1 MILDIQDIINSV
13 SVPALIK
20 DEFIKRGT
28 FARLKNG
35 DLQACVGGFSIVFP
49 VEVDDS
55 KWAFRCWHHTLDNDQ
70 ARIKLLSAEL
80 KKSGLAYFIDFEYED
95 KGIVVNGAVY
105 PTTRM
110 KWINGR
116 DIKNYIC
123 YNRNN
128 RHKLFELASNF
139 FAMTQDL
146 HRLSIA
152 HGDLQHEN
160 IIVNPYGKI
169 FLIDYD
175 SMYVPTLSY
184 MNSKN
189 STNGKEGYQHPAREN
204 CVYSNPTL
212 DYFSEVVILTSILA
226 IAYNPGLIDKYDM
239 DNSDTML
246 FKKADFRSF
255 SSSKIYSDLSSMGDI
270 FVVLLNV
277 LSSYLRKR
285 DITNIDPLELA
296 VNKANPTNAIS
307 IADYLENA
315 ENDLLK
321 AEKETKERKEKEEEK
336 KKRQRELNAWRVAC
350 EKNTSTGY
358 QVYLNEYPTGEHVEE
373 AKKKKAEREAAA
385 IEAKNLAARKAEED
399 DWTNAC
405 RLNSIGSYSSFL
417 RNYPYSKYKDD
428 ANKRLKTCL
437 EESDWAQAKSLD
449 TIAAMDSFIKNY
461 PSSVHTAEAKK
472 AISRILAQQ
481 EEEKLWEEALKTDT
495 VASYKKYLKKYPN
508 GRYVLTAK
516 NKIDEIKKAK
526 GSEGIIVVIL
536 IVLFIVL
543 FIIIAVI
550 IAPKQSSTDSGPT
563 REQTEQQRPTQT
575 TPRDLSDHELSKL
588 ETTTEQF
595 IEAMEVAKSVDDS
608 INADMYK
615 RVGCNLD
622 NLKKYGSKK
631 YKALNDRYEAL

>member
-20 DEFIKRGT
+20 DKFIKRGT

-49 VEVDDS
+49 VEVDGS

-80 KKSGLAYFIDFEYED
+80 KKSNLAYFIDFEYQD

-175 SMYVPTLSY
+175 SMYVPALSY

-239 DNSDTML
+239 DDSDTML

-255 SSSKIYSDLSSMGDI
+255 VSSKIYSDLSSMGDI

-285 DITNIDPLELA
+285 DITNIDPLEQA
-296 VNKANPTNAIS
+296 VNKANPANAIS

-315 ENDLLK
+315 ENNLLK
-321 AEKETKERKEKEEEK
+321 AEKEEEK
-336 KKRQRELNAWRVAC
+336 KRRQRELNAWRIAC
-350 EKNTSTGY
+350 EKNTLTGY
-358 QVYLNEYPTGEHVEE
+358 QVYLNEYPTGEHIEE
-373 AKKKKAEREAAA
+373 AKKKKAEREAAE
-385 IEAKNLAARKAEED
+385 IEAKKLA
-399 DWTNAC
+399 
-405 RLNSIGSYSSFL
+405 
-417 RNYPYSKYKDD
+417 
-428 ANKRLKTCL
+428 
-437 EESDWAQAKSLD
+437 
-449 TIAAMDSFIKNY
+449 
-461 PSSVHTAEAKK
+461 AKK
-472 AISRILAQQ
+472 AISRICAQQ
-481 EEEKLWEEALKTDT
+481 EEDKLWGEALETDT

-516 NKIDEIKKAK
+516 NKIDELKKAK
-526 GSEGIIVVIL
+526 GSGGVIAVIL
-536 IVLFIVL
+536 IVL

-550 IAPKQSSTDSGPT
+550 IASKQSSTDSGPT
-563 REQTEQQRPTQT
+563 RVQIEWQQQTQT
-575 TPRDLSDHELSKL
+575 TPRVLSDHELSEL
-588 ETTTEQF
+588 ESKTERL
-595 IEAMEVAKSVDDS
+595 IKAMEVAKSVGDS
-608 INADMYK
+608 RDANMY
-615 RVGCNLD
+615 RQVGSNLD
-622 NLKKYGSKK
+622 DLKEYGSKK
-631 YKALNDRYEAL
+631 CKALNDRYKAL